1 MGLTQSTEELNRTK
15 RLNKGKFALSLSLS
29 LPDLF
34 QAGRLVF
41 ELGLRLELKP
51 LIVRVLEPLDLDLKP
66 YHLVPLSIGLQ
77 VADLG
82 SC

>member
-15 RLNKGKFALSLSLS
+15 RLNKGKFALSLS